1 MPRAPELVQRGTMY
15 ALCETN
21 QQRDKVEAAWNNRS
35 TSFNNSYTDN
45 APPRSSDRPATPREV
60 ENFNL
65 LLNAEASLR
74 KAKSKADKLYVIQQL
89 FPA

>member
-1 MPRAPELVQRGTMY
+1 MSKPEIVQRGTMY

-35 TSFNNSYTDN
+35 TSFPARYGDR
-45 APPRSSDRPATPREV
+45 PRSPDRPATPREV
-60 ENFNL
+60 ETFRL

-74 KAKSKADKLYVIQQL
+74 KAKSKADKLYVIQTL
-89 FPA
+89 FPVA